1 MDLEN
6 YWMLTKGRK
15 NKPCAIQFKDGRVE
29 EGVYQ
34 GESPDIND
42 LGMVI
47 RMTGETLKRYEHVGI
62 SDPNPNFAAGDTL
75 EIQDN
80 KISLRISSIESIDF
94 ND

>member
-6 YWMLTKGRK
+6 YLMLTKGTK
-15 NKPCAIQFKDGRVE
+15 NKPCTIRFKDGRIE
-29 EGVYQ
+29 GGVYQ

-47 RMTGETLKRYEHVGI
+47 RMTGETRKRYENVGV
-62 SDPNPNFAAGDTL
+62 SDPNPDFESGDTL
-75 EIQDN
+75 EIKDN
-80 KISLRISSIESIDF
+80 KISLRVSSIESIKF

>member
-6 YWMLTKGRK
+6 YLILTKGRK
-15 NKPCAIQFKDGRVE
+15 NKPCFIQFKDGRVE

-34 GESPDIND
+34 GESLDIND

-47 RMTGETLKRYEHVGI
+47 RMTGETRKRYENIGI
-62 SDPNPNFAAGDTL
+62 SDPNPDFEAGDPT
-75 EIQDN
+75 EIKDN